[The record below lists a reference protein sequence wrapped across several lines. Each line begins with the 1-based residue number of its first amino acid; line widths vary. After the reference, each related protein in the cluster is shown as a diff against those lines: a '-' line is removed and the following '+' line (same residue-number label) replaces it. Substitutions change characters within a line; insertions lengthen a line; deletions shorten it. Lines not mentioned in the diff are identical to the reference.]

1 MSRIRSKPICHRSR
15 DEILADLTREKP
27 ADRFQTA
34 SAAAVRR
41 PSSGSRLTGWLAGRR
56 QQASWIVVTGILLL
70 LLTAM
75 ISFWIVEAYTHDPF
89 AMKQRL
95 QFLNVG
101 IWLALELFFLAL
113 TASVRAAATLTIVSA
128 GFVGLVNYLVM
139 SFRSTP
145 LVPWDLKSADT
156 AMSVLDNY
164 SFPWNVKLLGIGA
177 VAVLGILLASRA
189 RLRLVRRDA
198 GVWPRLR
205 VRLVTLPLAAAL
217 CVGFFVALLTPG
229 LHEFFEI
236 DGTLFTPTVMYR
248 KNGFMATFLSNYRY
262 LRVNEPEGYSIAV
275 IQDIAAPYLELERD
289 EEPPPEPQPA
299 VLPKSWSGT
308 KRGATAGAGA
318 DSPVAVA
325 DSHLSL
331 PSAESAAFSAAARQT
346 EPDKPDEA
354 GEFVA
359 RNPLLWENA
368 GVPNSLPGATQ
379 TLPAVRPDVIVIM
392 NEAFSDPAVLDDF
405 TTNRDYMPFFR
416 SLTEN
421 AIRGFAEV
429 SIVGGNTA
437 TSEFEFLTGDSM
449 YWLPPGSVA
458 FQQYINGE
466 MPGLV
471 SLMNDLGYRTV
482 GLHPYHAKGWDRLR
496 VYEQLGFQESVFLET
511 FRHRSKLRNY
521 VTDAAVYDEIDIY
534 RKTST
539 DAEPLFAFAVTM
551 QNHGGYSTEFDNFPH
566 DLEALSPRGS
576 RYFDTYLSL
585 VERSDQALADY
596 VRRLKQSRRPTIL
609 LFFGDHQP
617 NEYVV
622 EHLLPDSGEWEPGER
637 YVVPYV
643 IWANFDLPE
652 SAGGRT
658 SLNYLANQLLNAA
671 GLPKSPWFYFL
682 DDVCAEVPVLT
693 QQGLVGRDGRRY
705 EHIEDSPYTELLT
718 SYELLQYNHLLDAEH
733 RVAELFRLIP

>member
-1 MSRIRSKPICHRSR
+1 MSRIRSKPIRHRSR
-15 DEILADLTREKP
+15 DEILGDLTREKP
-27 ADRFQTA
+27 ADRFHTATSAVSGRPFARSRFAGRIA
-34 SAAAVRR
+34 SAGQH
-41 PSSGSRLTGWLAGRR
+41 PF
-56 QQASWIVVTGILLL
+56 WITSTGILLL

-95 QFLNVG
+95 QLLNVG
-101 IWLALELFFLAL
+101 IWLALELFFLTL
-113 TASVRAAATLTIVSA
+113 TAQVRAAATLTIASA
-128 GFVGLVNYLVM
+128 TTVGLANYLVM

-145 LVPWDLKSADT
+145 LVPWDLNSAGT

-164 SFPWNVKLLGIGA
+164 SFPWDIKLLGIGA
-177 VAVLGILLASRA
+177 VAALAILLASRA
-189 RLRLVRRDA
+189 RLRLVRHDA
-198 GVWPRLR
+198 GIWPRLR
-205 VRLVTLPLAAAL
+205 VRLLTLPLAVAL
-217 CVGFFVALLTPG
+217 CVGLFVALLTPG
-229 LHEFFEI
+229 LHEFFQI

-262 LRVNEPEGYSIAV
+262 LRVREPEGYSIAA
-275 IQDIAAPYLELERD
+275 IEDIAAPYLELERD
-289 EEPPPEPQPA
+289 GEAPSSGPQTSEVP
-299 VLPKSWSGT
+299 LPRNAGRNDAS
-308 KRGATAGAGA
+308 AGAGTGSTAAAA
-318 DSPVAVA
+318 DLPR
-325 DSHLSL
+325 
-331 PSAESAAFSAAARQT
+331 PSAESTAFSQPAGQ
-346 EPDKPDEA
+346 DEA
-354 GEFVA
+354 DTAAGTEVFAA
-359 RNPLLWENA
+359 RNPLGE
-368 GVPNSLPGATQ
+368 GSTGTQGRLPAATQ
-379 TLPAVRPDVIVIM
+379 TLPDVRPDIIVIM

-449 YWLPPGSVA
+449 YWLPAGSVA

-482 GLHPYHAKGWDRLR
+482 GLHPYHAKGWDRQR

-551 QNHGGYSTEFDNFPH
+551 QNHGGYSAEFDNFPH
-566 DLEALSPRGS
+566 DLQALSPRGS

-585 VERSDQALADY
+585 IERSDQALADF
-596 VRRLKQSRRPTIL
+596 VQRLERAGRPTIL

-622 EHLLPDSGEWEPGER
+622 EHLMPDTGEWEPGER
-637 YVVPYV
+637 YLVPYV

-652 SAGGRT
+652 SSGWRT
-658 SLNYLANQLLNAA
+658 SLNFLAGQLLNAA

-682 DDVCAEVPVLT
+682 DDVCEEVPVLT
-693 QQGLVGRDGRRY
+693 QHGLVGRDGRRY
-705 EHIEDSPYTELLT
+705 ERIEDSPYAELLG
-718 SYELLQYNHLLDAEH
+718 SYELLQYNHLLDSRH
-733 RVAELFRLIP
+733 RVTELFRLIP